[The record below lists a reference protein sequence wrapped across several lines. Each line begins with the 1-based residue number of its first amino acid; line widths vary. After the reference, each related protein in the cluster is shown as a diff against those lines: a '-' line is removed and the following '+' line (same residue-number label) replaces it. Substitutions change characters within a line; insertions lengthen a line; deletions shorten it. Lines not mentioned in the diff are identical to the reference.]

1 MRHTLTSWL
10 RRLTLFGWRDIASA
24 PFGCVIEL
32 ARIDGERQ
40 QLGRPCIRDTEGW
53 LDAATMQPV
62 AVSATHWRHWRPDV
76 LPMCC
81 C

>member
-1 MRHTLTSWL
+1 VRHTFTSWL
-10 RRLTLFGWRDIASA
+10 CRLTLLGWRDIASA

-32 ARIDGERQ
+32 AMIDGEHQ
-40 QLGRPCIRDTEGW
+40 PLGIPCIRHTEGW
-53 LDAATMQPV
+53 LDAVTMQPV
-62 AVSATHWRHWRPDV
+62 TVSATHWRYWRPDV

>member
-1 MRHTLTSWL
+1 MRQLLTSL
-10 RRLTLFGWRDIASA
+10 MRKLAFLGWRDITSA
-24 PFGCVIEL
+24 PFGYVIEL
-32 ARIDGERQ
+32 AVIDDDQ
-40 QLGRPCIRDTEGW
+40 HPLGFPCVRHASGW

-62 AVSATHWRHWRPDV
+62 AVSATHWRYWQPDV

>member
-1 MRHTLTSWL
+1 MRHTFTSRF
-10 RRLTLFGWRDIASA
+10 RRLTLLGWHDIASA

-32 ARIDGERQ
+32 AMIDGERQ
-40 QLGRPCIRDTEGW
+40 PLGVPCIRHTEGW

-62 AVSATHWRHWRPDV
+62 IVSATHWRHWQPDV
-76 LPMCC
+76 LPTCC